1 MRDLCQTSGLG
12 TWALRLEET
21 TNLSTPRGHTLRPA
35 TAADIPSIVRLTNAA
50 YAIEKFF
57 VAADRTDA
65 DAVQRLMAKGSFLVE
80 DAADGAVAGSVYV
93 ETRGARGY
101 FGLLS
106 VDPARQGTGLGRKLV
121 DAAEAHVRA
130 AGARAMDIRVVNL
143 RTELP
148 PFYRKLGYVEAGED
162 HEPIPQAM
170 RPCHY
175 LLMTKTLV

>member
-1 MRDLCQTSGLG
+1 MRDLCQTFGLG
-12 TWALRLEET
+12 SWGLGLEQT
-21 TNLSTPRGHTLRPA
+21 SDLSTQRGHTLRPA
-35 TAADIPSIVRLTNAA
+35 AAADIPAIVRITNAA

-57 VAADRTDA
+57 VGVDRTDA
-65 DAVQRLMAKGSFLVE
+65 DAVRRLMTKGTFLVE
-80 DAADGAVAGSVYV
+80 DGADGAVAGSVYV
-93 ETRGARGY
+93 EVRGARGY

-121 DAAEAHVRA
+121 YAAEAHVRT

-148 PFYRKLGYVEAGED
+148 PFYRKLGYVEAGEE
-162 HEPIPQAM
+162 HEPIPHAT

-175 LLMTKTLV
+175 LLMTKTLT

>member
-1 MRDLCQTSGLG
+1 
-12 TWALRLEET
+12 
-21 TNLSTPRGHTLRPA
+21 LRPA

-162 HEPIPQAM
+162 HEPIPQAT

>member
-1 MRDLCQTSGLG
+1 V
-12 TWALRLEET
+12 
-21 TNLSTPRGHTLRPA
+21 RPA
-35 TAADIPSIVRLTNAA
+35 TPADIPAIVRITNAA

-57 VAADRTDA
+57 VPVDRTNA
-65 DAVQRLMAKGSFLVE
+65 DAVQRLMAKGTFLVE
-80 DAADGAVAGSVYV
+80 DAVDGAVAGSVYV
-93 ETRGARGY
+93 EVRGARGY
-101 FGLLS
+101 FGLLG

-162 HEPIPQAM
+162 HEPIPHAT
-170 RPCHY
+170 RACHY
-175 LLMTKTLV
+175 LLMTKTLA